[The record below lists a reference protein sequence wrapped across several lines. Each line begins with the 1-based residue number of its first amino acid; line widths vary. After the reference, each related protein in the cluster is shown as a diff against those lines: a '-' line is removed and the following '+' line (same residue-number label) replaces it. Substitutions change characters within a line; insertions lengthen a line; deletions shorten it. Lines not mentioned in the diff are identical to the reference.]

1 MPPPALRTFWAEVV
15 VVVVVD
21 CVFMVCVQVVHE
33 TKSRWVL
40 PILRIGLNL
49 QLGLQ
54 LALSPLSFSGLQPD
68 PGLNMPPK
76 KECAMCGRCIAD
88 LALGITV
95 DTSEYWEAAEAKQT
109 LANIGKPPKC
119 RGDGRTDLLVC
130 TECYNDYKVAESAQY
145 EEEKPDDEGENP
157 DDEGEKPDSNDA
169 DLAEALRLSRSDLDV
184 PRQDTG
190 REHTELAEALHLSL
204 LDLDVPRQDTGRER
218 EHAELAEAIRLSL
231 LDGGD
236 AASSQSFAASSQ
248 SFTASCL
255 PRDKSSESDEEE
267 WHLLSKLE
275 VPQKDLDADVG

>member
-1 MPPPALRTFWAEVV
+1 
-15 VVVVVD
+15 
-21 CVFMVCVQVVHE
+21 
-33 TKSRWVL
+33 
-40 PILRIGLNL
+40 
-49 QLGLQ
+49 
-54 LALSPLSFSGLQPD
+54 
-68 PGLNMPPK
+68 
-76 KECAMCGRCIAD
+76 MCGRIANP
-88 LALGITV
+88 AIGITV

-145 EEEKPDDEGENP
+145 EEEKPDDEGE
-157 DDEGEKPDSNDA
+157 KPDPNDA
-169 DLAEALRLSRSDLDV
+169 DLAEALRLSLLDLEV

-190 REHTELAEALHLSL
+190 REAIEFEEAIRRSL
-204 LDLDVPRQDTGRER
+204 LD
-218 EHAELAEAIRLSL
+218 S
-231 LDGGD
+231 GD

>member
-68 PGLNMPPK
+68 PGLNMPPSK
-76 KECAMCGRCIAD
+76 CAMCGRIANP
-88 LALGITV
+88 AIGITV

-130 TECYNDYKVAESAQY
+130 TECYNDYKAAEAAQY
-145 EEEKPDDEGENP
+145 EEEKPDDEGEKP

-169 DLAEALRLSRSDLDV
+169 DLAEALRLSLLDLEV

-190 REHTELAEALHLSL
+190 REAIEF
-204 LDLDVPRQDTGRER
+204 
-218 EHAELAEAIRLSL
+218 AEAIRRSL

-248 SFTASCL
+248 SFTAS
-255 PRDKSSESDEEE
+255 SQS
-267 WHLLSKLE
+267 
-275 VPQKDLDADVG
+275 